1 MFGGGIG
8 AGGKYQA
15 VKYPLNF
22 TPPFFHC
29 AESMRIARRDGEVSD
44 FATDSITSPEIS
56 AFRGITPPF
65 TIVAIISCP
74 STFVPTAVFPATTLC
89 FRTIGSSHPTQ
100 PRAALFP
107 VSADGARSA
116 PGGG

>member
-22 TPPFFHC
+22 MPPFFHC
-29 AESMRIARRDGEVSD
+29 AESMRIARRDGESPD
-44 FATDSITSPEIS
+44 FATDSTTSPEIS
-56 AFRGITPPF
+56 APRGITPPF
-65 TIVAIISCP
+65 VIVAIINCP

-89 FRTIGSSHPTQ
+89 FRVIGSSHPTQ
-100 PRAALFP
+100 PCAALLP
-107 VSADGARSA
+107 VSTDDARSA
-116 PGGG
+116 SVGG